1 MSNGLIKRA
10 ARERLVWMQPLHCC
24 VHQIMRSPE
33 TATVT
38 HTHTHWTE
46 HADGTLTLSLIIL
59 SFKPV
64 LRKNTCTQMTFAHTD
79 THTNIFGN
87 KQTNKKTAQVS
98 LIFPCVLCLEQT
110 ALTAVARMATWQ
122 HLYKVLTERERDAMF
137 SRNTEPSAGSWFHS
151 REKWDSF
158 FSLSD
163 TVIILVT

>member
-1 MSNGLIKRA
+1 
-10 ARERLVWMQPLHCC
+10 
-24 VHQIMRSPE
+24 
-33 TATVT
+33 
-38 HTHTHWTE
+38 
-46 HADGTLTLSLIIL
+46 
-59 SFKPV
+59 
-64 LRKNTCTQMTFAHTD
+64 MTFAHTD
-79 THTNIFGN
+79 TRTNIFGN